1 MKLYNLKDNNEQ
13 VSFAQAVKQ
22 GLGKQQGLFFP
33 QDLPEFSAAEIDELL
48 KLDFVTRSSRILSA
62 FIGDEIPS
70 EELAARVKAAF
81 AFPDDG
87 ILTKGIR
94 QGDILWEEGENVIA
108 VNIPDC
114 DVIEIWIS
122 RNHPE
127 MTAKVCYEIGNCHA
141 SLFCGRD
148 RNSFITPYSEP
159 MLHMLNQIPG
169 ISVTVKQAKLD
180 FDKRISAGV
189 SAHTH

>member
-1 MKLYNLKDNNEQ
+1 
-13 VSFAQAVKQ
+13 
-22 GLGKQQGLFFP
+22 
-33 QDLPEFSAAEIDELL
+33 
-48 KLDFVTRSSRILSA
+48 
-62 FIGDEIPS
+62 
-70 EELAARVKAAF
+70 
-81 AFPDDG
+81 
-87 ILTKGIR
+87 
-94 QGDILWEEGENVIA
+94 
-108 VNIPDC
+108 
-114 DVIEIWIS
+114 
-122 RNHPE
+122 

-141 SLFCGRD
+141 SLFFGRD

>member
-1 MKLYNLKDNNEQ
+1 MMLCQ
-13 VSFAQAVKQ
+13 QI
-22 GLGKQQGLFFP
+22 LGNIENSRIRDKKIDYVDIEWHEAFKKIHRKTTRDG
-33 QDLPEFSAAEIDELL
+33 AEI
-48 KLDFVTRSSRILSA
+48 
-62 FIGDEIPS
+62 
-70 EELAARVKAAF
+70 
-81 AFPDDG
+81 
-87 ILTKGIR
+87 GIR

-127 MTAKVCYEIGNCHA
+127 MTAKVCYEIGNRHA

-159 MLHMLNQIPG
+159 MLRMLNQIPG
-169 ISVTVKQAKLD
+169 ISVTVKQSKLD

-189 SAHTH
+189 SAHAH